1 MKSSKRNPS
10 GLATSKPIALRLMP
24 AELANAERIADE
36 LQITRSNLARQAYLA
51 GLPIVT
57 GDLSSPSA

>member
-10 GLATSKPIALRLMP
+10 GLATNKPIALRLMP
-24 AELANAERIADE
+24 DELANAERIAAAMN
-36 LQITRSNLARQAYLA
+36 ISKSNLARQAYLV

-57 GDLSSPSA
+57 CDLSSPSA